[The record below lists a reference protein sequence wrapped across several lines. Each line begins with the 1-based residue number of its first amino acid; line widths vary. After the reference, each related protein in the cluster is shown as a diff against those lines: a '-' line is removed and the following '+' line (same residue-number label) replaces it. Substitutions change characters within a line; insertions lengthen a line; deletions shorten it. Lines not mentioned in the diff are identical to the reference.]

1 MELLFIL
8 ANFLPKND
16 LKMMRKRLL
25 KDSNAVFQ
33 SKNITTLKLE
43 ILLKGL
49 KKKKFK
55 ENSLNRKLQFW
66 KEQYKNCIFF

>member
-66 KEQYKNCIFF
+66 KEQYKNCIFS